1 MNTREKMKE
10 RYKDVAVM
18 AGGAAVGG
26 GLGYLAQRGLYKA
39 YGKELGRVPPEVR
52 LKYLVPA
59 STAVV
64 GGLAVSKIMR
74 DRERRRIEALK
85 ARRT

>member
-1 MNTREKMKE
+1 MSKREKMKE
-10 RYKDVAVM
+10 RYKDVAAM
-18 AGGAAVGG
+18 AGGAAIGG
-26 GLGYLAQRGLYKA
+26 GLGYLAQRGLYKS
-39 YGKELGRVPPEVR
+39 YGRELKRVPPSVR

-74 DRERRRIEALK
+74 DRERRRLKALK
-85 ARRT
+85 ARRA

>member
-1 MNTREKMKE
+1 MSKREKMKE
-10 RYKDVAVM
+10 RYKDVATM
-18 AGGAAVGG
+18 AGGAAIGG
-26 GLGYLAQRGLYKA
+26 GLGYLAQRGLYNA
-39 YGKELGRVPPEVR
+39 YGRELNRVPPDVR

-64 GGLAVSKIMR
+64 GGLAVSKLMR
-74 DRERRRIEALK
+74 DRERRRLEALK